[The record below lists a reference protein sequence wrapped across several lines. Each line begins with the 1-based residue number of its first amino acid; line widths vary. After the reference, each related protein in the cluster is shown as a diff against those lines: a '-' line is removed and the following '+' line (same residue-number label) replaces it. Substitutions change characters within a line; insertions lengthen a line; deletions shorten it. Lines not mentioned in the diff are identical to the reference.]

1 MKTNL
6 ISSCAVLLLVS
17 SLNVL
22 YARAQSR
29 FEENVIVRSSLDK
42 MFENLDKSKVST
54 GLLLDYAMDLID
66 FEKYNGKFLA
76 DSNYVSIMDFQD
88 MLSSVYSAHLEKS
101 GIGNVTEIIDNFVRK
116 SDNVKIG
123 IVLYKYNYIRPNAI
137 KDNLIVFD
145 ETSEMVSDKYIDG
158 NWVDPYGEEIVFGCT
173 PSTSLNTNTV
183 IYKIDNNY
191 YFSNVSNIK
200 KFEFDPGDGQGY
212 VLANIGDSI
221 TATYSK
227 EGNVDIKFRV
237 TLDNDDVYLS
247 HSTVYIQSKN
257 ALELNGQYQKVEPT
271 DSIIKSVVFNGVEL
285 KAQVTY
291 YCVENS

>member
-6 ISSCAVLLLVS
+6 ISSCAILLLVS

-22 YARAQSR
+22 YAGAQSR

-88 MLSSVYSAHLEKS
+88 MLSSVYSAHLDKS
-101 GIGNVTEIIDNFVRK
+101 GIGNVTEIIDNFERK

-137 KDNLIVFD
+137 KDGLIVFD
-145 ETSEMVSDKYIDG
+145 ETSEMVSDKYID
-158 NWVDPYGEEIVFGCT
+158 
-173 PSTSLNTNTV
+173 
-183 IYKIDNNY
+183 
-191 YFSNVSNIK
+191 
-200 KFEFDPGDGQGY
+200 
-212 VLANIGDSI
+212 
-221 TATYSK
+221 
-227 EGNVDIKFRV
+227 
-237 TLDNDDVYLS
+237 
-247 HSTVYIQSKN
+247 
-257 ALELNGQYQKVEPT
+257 
-271 DSIIKSVVFNGVEL
+271 
-285 KAQVTY
+285 
-291 YCVENS
+291 